1 MPPEYIIGIIA
12 IITIF
17 IIVLY
22 VLSSKNITTTQYTAE
37 TPKKPKKQYQ
47 KPLSADVRINMNI
60 GADGSGTVQL
70 TIIPKFLGDP
80 NVATINLL
88 LSKGNS
94 VCSSDVGGVNGVLVK
109 IQSISVAKNLLSII
123 VTNNATNTPVT
134 IIFDTSS
141 ITNGNVVSDKGTVF
155 DTSKISIN
163 TGIHNGKKLT
173 AILFHDNNHNKLEFS
188 EYS

>member
-22 VLSSKNITTTQYTAE
+22 VLSSKHTTTTNDTTG
-37 TPKKPKKQYQ
+37 TPTKQDQ
-47 KPLSADVRINMNI
+47 KPLSADVRINMYI
-60 GADGSGTVQL
+60 GTDGSGTAQL

-80 NVATINLL
+80 NVAQINLK
-88 LSKGNS
+88 LSKGSS
-94 VCSSDVGGVNGVLVK
+94 VCPSGVGGVNGVLVK

-123 VTNNATNTPVT
+123 VTNFATNTPVT

-141 ITNGNVVSDKGTVF
+141 ITNGNVASDKGTVF

-163 TGIHNGKKLT
+163 TGIHNGKNLT

>member
-22 VLSSKNITTTQYTAE
+22 VLNSKHTTTTQYTAE
-37 TPKKPKKQYQ
+37 TPKKQYK
-47 KPLSADVRINMNI
+47 KPLSADVRINMYI
-60 GADGSGTVQL
+60 GVDGSGTVQL

-80 NVATINLL
+80 NVATINLK

-94 VCSSDVGGVNGVLVK
+94 ICSSDVGGVNGVLVK

-123 VTNNATNTPVT
+123 VTNNDTNTPVT

-141 ITNGNVVSDKGTVF
+141 ITNGNVASDKGTVF

-163 TGIHNGKKLT
+163 TGMHNGKNLT
-173 AILFHDNNHNKLEFS
+173 AILFHDNNNNKLEFS